1 MPLDAESSLSSNAG
15 SAAASETQ
23 AGPAIAPDGTIDP
36 RGLGVF
42 RLTMVAVTTCVGAGI
57 FSLSGDLAAGGANTA
72 AVLTSWA
79 ICFVGVLSLMMCF
92 HGLSQARP
100 ELTGGIFSY
109 AAAGFGDYVGFS
121 SAWGYWISSCLTN
134 ASYALMLF
142 GALSYFFPVFG
153 DGNNFVSVACASVF
167 LWFLTFLISRGVKE
181 ATGINVIITLSK
193 LVPLGMFIVLVLL
206 AGKFDPA
213 IFMDNFWG
221 EPSGPGF
228 FEQVGGTMIALV
240 WVFVGIEGAVVLS
253 GRARRVQD
261 VGRATVSGFVLVFVL
276 YVAISV
282 LSLGIV
288 PRAEMAE
295 LATPSLAG
303 IFERAIGP
311 AGAVIVNLGVVLSL
325 LGAMLGYLIL
335 SSEVPYEAACKG
347 VFPRAFER
355 RNAHGAPIVT
365 AIVSACIT
373 QAFFVLAAFANGTYQ
388 FFYNC
393 AVNAILIP
401 YVCSTAY
408 YMIMAWRGEHLDGRF
423 APKRGVARLFGTLGF
438 IYTLLLVFVSGVHG
452 VMVMAVAIAPGIVVY
467 VIGQRERG
475 RAVLPTILEKAF
487 AVVLVVVA
495 VVALVLH
502 VTGVSPIV

>member
-1 MPLDAESSLSSNAG
+1 MPLDAESSLSSSAG
-15 SAAASETQ
+15 SVEEPEIRDAS
-23 AGPAIAPDGTIDP
+23 AISADGIIDP
-36 RGLGVF
+36 KGLGVF

-79 ICFVGVLSLMMCF
+79 ICFAGVLSLMMCF

-153 DGNNFVSVACASVF
+153 EGNNFIAVACASAF

-181 ATGINVIITLSK
+181 ATGVNVIITLSK
-193 LVPLGMFIVLVLL
+193 LVPLGMFVVLVLL

-240 WVFVGIEGAVVLS
+240 WVFVGVEGAVVLS
-253 GRARRVQD
+253 GRARRVRD

-282 LSLGIV
+282 LSLGIM

-325 LGAMLGYLIL
+325 CGAMLGYLIL

-355 RNAHGAPIVT
+355 RNAHDAPIVT
-365 AIVSACIT
+365 ALISACIT
-373 QAFFVLAAFANGTYQ
+373 QAFFILAAFANGTYQ

-393 AVNAILIP
+393 SVNAILIP

-408 YMIMAWRGEHLDGRF
+408 YMIMAWRGEHLDGPF
-423 APKRGVARLFGTLGF
+423 APKRWVARLFGTLGF
-438 IYTLLLVFVSGVHG
+438 IYTLLLVYVSGIHG
-452 VMVMAVAIAPGIVVY
+452 VMVMAVAIAPGVLVY
-467 VIGQRERG
+467 VAGQRERG
-475 RAVLPTILEKAF
+475 RAVLPSAFEKAF
-487 AVVLVVVA
+487 AAALVVVA
-495 VVALVLH
+495 VAALVLH
-502 VTGVSPIV
+502 VTGISPIV